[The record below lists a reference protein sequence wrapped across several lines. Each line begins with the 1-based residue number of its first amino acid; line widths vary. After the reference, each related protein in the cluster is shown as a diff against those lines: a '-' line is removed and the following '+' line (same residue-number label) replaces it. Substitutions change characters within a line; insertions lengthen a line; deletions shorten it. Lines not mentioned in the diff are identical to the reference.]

1 MKHHKTGRTLGR
13 KKGQRTALLRSLTRS
28 LVMHEKITTT
38 VARAK
43 ELRPFVEELV
53 TRSKKA
59 DLASRRFISARL
71 GGSPET
77 VKKLHDT
84 FAIRYASRAGGY
96 TRIVK
101 LGPVGKRQVDSAVI
115 EFLSAEG
122 RSASGGK

>member
-1 MKHHKTGRTLGR
+1 MKHHKKGRTLGR
-13 KKGQRTALLRSLTRS
+13 KKGQRTALLRSLARS

-59 DLASRRFISARL
+59 DIASRRLVFMRL
-71 GGSPET
+71 GGSPAT

-84 FAIRYASRAGGY
+84 LATRYASRAGGY
-96 TRIVK
+96 TRIIK
-101 LGPVGKRQVDSAVI
+101 LGPIGKRMVDSAVI
-115 EFLSAEG
+115 EFIQ
-122 RSASGGK
+122 

>member
-1 MKHHKTGRTLGR
+1 MKHHKAGRTLGR

-53 TRSKKA
+53 TRSKKT
-59 DLASRRFISARL
+59 DIASRRFVSMRL

-77 VKKLHDT
+77 VKKLHET
-84 FAIRYASRAGGY
+84 VATPHASPPGGPNPLLQ
-96 TRIVK
+96 I
-101 LGPVGKRQVDSAVI
+101 PPP
-115 EFLSAEG
+115 
-122 RSASGGK
+122 

>member
-1 MKHHKTGRTLGR
+1 MKHHKSGRTLGR
-13 KKGQRTALLRSLTRS
+13 KKGQRTALLRSLARS
-28 LVMHEKITTT
+28 LVLHEKITTT

-59 DLASRRFISARL
+59 DIASRRFIAGRL
-71 GGSPET
+71 GGSPDA

-84 FAIRYASRAGGY
+84 FAPRYATRAGGY

-101 LGPVGKRQVDSAVI
+101 LGPIGKRAVDSAVI
-115 EFLSAEG
+115 EFV
-122 RSASGGK
+122 K

>member
-53 TRSKKA
+53 TRSKKT
-59 DLASRRFISARL
+59 DIASRRFVSMRL

-77 VKKLHDT
+77 VKKLHET
-84 FAIRYASRAGGY
+84 FATRYASRRGGY

-101 LGPVGKRQVDSAVI
+101 LGPTGKRAVDSAVI
-115 EFLSAEG
+115 EFVT
-122 RSASGGK
+122 